1 MEDRAR
7 VQRGRS
13 YLLSFTAMGR
23 SRAKGGL
30 GQWGT
35 EWDGFPREEKQEADN
50 RDTPSLAQRV
60 WS

>member
-1 MEDRAR
+1 MEDRDR

-50 RDTPSLAQRV
+50 RDTPSLAQ
-60 WS
+60 